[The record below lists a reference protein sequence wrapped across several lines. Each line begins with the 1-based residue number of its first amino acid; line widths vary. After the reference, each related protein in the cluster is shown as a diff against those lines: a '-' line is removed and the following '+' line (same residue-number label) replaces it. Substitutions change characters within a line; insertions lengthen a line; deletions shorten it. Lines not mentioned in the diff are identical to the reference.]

1 MNFANQVK
9 NTLLQDIADMAKV
22 SWMFSKH
29 PEKDFTRKRKID
41 FQSLLHFSI
50 CMEAGTLRHE
60 LLKYFSFDSSTL
72 SNSAFYQQ
80 RNKLLP
86 ETFPF
91 LFQQFNSHFPL
102 TLYKGKYRLLACD
115 GSAFTFTRNPQ
126 DTESYFPPDGKTTYG
141 YNQVHLVAL
150 FDLLSRRFTDCT
162 VQPIR
167 KKNEFL
173 AFTQMIDRCNS
184 PDAVPIFIADRGFHS
199 FNVFAHAIERN
210 AYFLIRA
217 KDINMRRLLG
227 HDSLEE
233 DCFDVRIDRILTR
246 SQSKKMRKHP
256 DLEEQYR
263 FICRDVTFD
272 YIAHGSGGEYP
283 ISLRILRFKI
293 SDDTYENIITNLPAS
308 SFSTDEI
315 KYLYGLRWGIET
327 SFRELKHVIGTIN
340 FHSKKR
346 EYIEMEI
353 WARLLLYN
361 FCSIITAHVVIKQK
375 KRKYI
380 YQVNYTVAYDACHYL
395 LRLHHGEK
403 PPDIESLIG
412 QNILPIRPDRKY
424 ARQHRF
430 RVPVSFTYRFL

>member
-1 MNFANQVK
+1 MNFAYQVK

-22 SWMFSKH
+22 SWFFSRH
-29 PEKDFTRKRKID
+29 PETDFSRKRKID

-60 LLKYFSFDSSTL
+60 LLKYFSYDPSTL

-80 RNKLLP
+80 RKKLLP

-91 LFQQFNSHFPL
+91 LFHQFNSHFPV

-126 DTESYFPPDGKTTYG
+126 DPESYFPPDGKSTNG

-173 AFTQMIDRCNS
+173 ALTQMIDRCNP

-199 FNVFAHAIERN
+199 FNVFAHAIEHK

-217 KDINMRRLLG
+217 KDVNMRRLLG
-227 HDSLEE
+227 QDIPEE
-233 DCFDVRIDRILTR
+233 NCFDLWINRILTR
-246 SQSKKMRKHP
+246 SQSKKKRKHP
-256 DLEEQYR
+256 ELEEQYR
-263 FICRDVTFD
+263 FICRDVAFD
-272 YIAHGSGGEYP
+272 YIDHGLGDEYP
-283 ISLRILRFKI
+283 ISLRVLRFKI
-293 SDDTYENIITNLPAS
+293 SNDTYENIITNLPAS
-308 SFSTDEI
+308 SFSASEI
-315 KYLYGLRWGIET
+315 KSLYELRWGIET
-327 SFRELKHVIGTIN
+327 SFRELKHVIGAIN

-361 FCSIITAHVVIKQK
+361 FCSIITSHVVIQQK

-412 QNILPIRPDRKY
+412 QNILPIRPGRKY

-430 RVPVSFTYRFL
+430 RVPVSFTYRFT

>member
-1 MNFANQVK
+1 
-9 NTLLQDIADMAKV
+9 
-22 SWMFSKH
+22 MFRSHGRSNLFFYKIYWH
-29 PEKDFTRKRKID
+29 PETDFTRKRKID

-50 CMEAGTLRHE
+50 YMEAGTLRHE
-60 LLKYFSFDSSTL
+60 LLKYFSYDPSTL

-80 RNKLLP
+80 RRKLLP

-91 LFQQFNSHFPL
+91 LFQQFNSHFPFP
-102 TLYKGKYRLLACD
+102 LYKGKYRLLACD

-126 DTESYFPPDGKTTYG
+126 DPESYFPPDGKTTNG

-173 AFTQMIDRCNS
+173 ALSQMIDRCNS
-184 PDAVPIFIADRGFHS
+184 PGAVPIFIADRGFHS
-199 FNVFAHAIERN
+199 FNVFAHAIENN

-217 KDINMRRLLG
+217 KDVNMRRLLG
-227 HDSLEE
+227 HDIPEE
-233 DCFDVRIDRILTR
+233 NCFDVWIDRILTR
-246 SQSKKMRKHP
+246 SQSKKKRKYP
-256 DLEEQYR
+256 ELEEQYR
-263 FICRDVTFD
+263 FICREVTFD
-272 YIAHGSGGEYP
+272 YIDHGSGDEYP

-293 SDDTYENIITNLPAS
+293 SDDTYENIITNLPDS
-308 SFSTDEI
+308 SFSTAEI
-315 KYLYGLRWGIET
+315 KNLYGLRWGIET
-327 SFRELKHVIGTIN
+327 SFRELKHVIGAIN

>member
-1 MNFANQVK
+1 MTLPRFL
-9 NTLLQDIADMAKV
+9 TLLF
-22 SWMFSKH
+22 FSS
-29 PEKDFTRKRKID
+29 EANSFRKLFR
-41 FQSLLHFSI
+41 
-50 CMEAGTLRHE
+50 
-60 LLKYFSFDSSTL
+60 
-72 SNSAFYQQ
+72 
-80 RNKLLP
+80 
-86 ETFPF
+86 F
-91 LFQQFNSHFPL
+91 LFQQFNSHFPIS
-102 TLYKGKYRLLACD
+102 LYKGKYRLLACD

-126 DTESYFPPDGKTTYG
+126 DPKSYFPPDGKTTNG
-141 YNQVHLVAL
+141 YNQVHLAAL

-173 AFTQMIDRCNS
+173 ALTQMIGRCNS
-184 PDAVPIFIADRGFHS
+184 PDSVPVFIADRGFHS
-199 FNVFAHAIERN
+199 YNVFAHAIENN

-217 KDINMRRLLG
+217 KDVNMRRLPG
-227 HDSLEE
+227 HDLPEE
-233 DCFDVRIDRILTR
+233 NCFDVWIDRILTR
-246 SQSKKMRKHP
+246 SQSKKKRKHP
-256 DLEEQYR
+256 ESEEQYR
-263 FICRDVTFD
+263 FICREVTFD
-272 YIAHGSGGEYP
+272 YIDHGSGDEYP

-308 SFSTDEI
+308 SFSTAEI
-315 KYLYGLRWGIET
+315 KNLYGLRWGIET
-327 SFRELKHVIGTIN
+327 SFRELKHVIGAIN

-395 LRLHHGEK
+395 LWLHHGEK
-403 PPDIESLIG
+403 PPDIESLTG
-412 QNILPIRPDRKY
+412 QNILPVRPGRNY
-424 ARQHRF
+424 ARQHRY

>member
-1 MNFANQVK
+1 MISSTWKKFPGSFQNITKQILPGNG
-9 NTLLQDIADMAKV
+9 
-22 SWMFSKH
+22 
-29 PEKDFTRKRKID
+29 KID
-41 FQSLLHFSI
+41 FQSLLHFFI
-50 CMEAGTLRHE
+50 CMEAGTLRYE
-60 LLKYFSFDSSTL
+60 LLKYFSYDPSTL

-80 RNKLLP
+80 WRKLLP

-91 LFQQFNSHFPL
+91 ILQLFNSYFPF
-102 TLYKGKYRLLACD
+102 TLYKGKYRLLACA

-126 DTESYFPPDGKTTYG
+126 DPESYFPPDGKTTNG
-141 YNQVHLVAL
+141 YNQVHLVAF
-150 FDLLSRRFTDCT
+150 FDLLSRRFTDCA

-173 AFTQMIDRCNS
+173 ALSQMIDRCNL

-199 FNVFAHAIERN
+199 FNVFAHAIEHN
-210 AYFLIRA
+210 AYFFIRV
-217 KDINMRRLLG
+217 KNVNMRRLLG
-227 HDSLEE
+227 HDIPEE
-233 DCFDVRIDRILTR
+233 NCFDVSIDWILTR
-246 SQSKKMRKHP
+246 SQSKKKRKHP
-256 DLEEQYR
+256 ESEEQYR

-272 YIAHGSGGEYP
+272 YIDHGSGDEYP

-308 SFSTDEI
+308 SFSTAEI
-315 KYLYGLRWGIET
+315 KKLYGLRWGIKT
-327 SFRELKHVIGTIN
+327 SFREWKHVIGAIN

-346 EYIEMEI
+346 EYIEMEL

-361 FCSIITAHVVIKQK
+361 FCSIIIAHVVIKQK

-412 QNILPIRPDRKY
+412 QNILPIRSDRKY

>member
-1 MNFANQVK
+1 MPTWQKFPGCFQ
-9 NTLLQDIADMAKV
+9 
-22 SWMFSKH
+22 KH

-50 CMEAGTLRHE
+50 CMQAGTLRHE

-102 TLYKGKYRLLACD
+102 TLYKGNYRLLACD

-246 SQSKKMRKHP
+246 SQSKKCGNTPIWKNSTASFAEMLLLITSPMDR
-256 DLEEQYR
+256 EGNIR
-263 FICRDVTFD
+263 FLFGYCALKFRMTPTRISLRTSPLLPFLPMKSNTSM
-272 YIAHGSGGEYP
+272 GSGG
-283 ISLRILRFKI
+283 
-293 SDDTYENIITNLPAS
+293 
-308 SFSTDEI
+308 
-315 KYLYGLRWGIET
+315 G
-327 SFRELKHVIGTIN
+327 LKHL
-340 FHSKKR
+340 S
-346 EYIEMEI
+346 
-353 WARLLLYN
+353 
-361 FCSIITAHVVIKQK
+361 
-375 KRKYI
+375 
-380 YQVNYTVAYDACHYL
+380 VN
-395 LRLHHGEK
+395 
-403 PPDIESLIG
+403 
-412 QNILPIRPDRKY
+412 
-424 ARQHRF
+424 
-430 RVPVSFTYRFL
+430 